1 MEHRLFIAG
10 FGGQGVMVCGQMLA
24 YTAAETTD
32 LNVTYFPAYG
42 VEQRGG
48 TANCSVIISD
58 GRIGEPKCEKY
69 DYMII
74 MNNSSMEKFGGHI
87 TPEGLLLINSN
98 VVSVVPAHEKA
109 WTISVPANDI
119 AAEAGNEKAAN
130 LVMAGVF
137 AGYTDLMPGKN
148 IIATIHSKLGR
159 KRPEMNAVNE
169 HAFSEG
175 YKIGDAARRS
185 K

>member
-1 MEHRLFIAG
+1 MEHRLSIAG
-10 FGGQGVMVCGQMLA
+10 FGGQGVMVCGQVLA

-58 GRIGEPKCEKY
+58 ERIGEPKCEKY

-74 MNNSSMEKFGGHI
+74 MNNSSMDKFGGQI
-87 TPEGLLLINSN
+87 TPEGLLLVNSN
-98 VVSVVPAHEKA
+98 VVTVVPDHEKSH
-109 WTISVPANDI
+109 TVSVPANDI

-130 LVMAGVF
+130 LVMAGAF
-137 AGYTDLMPGKN
+137 AGYTDLMPKEN
-148 IIATIHSKLGR
+148 IIATIHNKLGR

-169 HAFSEG
+169 YAFSEG
-175 YKIGDAARRS
+175 YKIGAAARRS
-185 K
+185 E